1 MTRMSRASSILQR
14 VNSQLRGERVP
25 IKSKEEDELSTYLS
39 TLAQKTGQA
48 SKSVNFEDFGENISI
63 SSESNLQKTPRGRT
77 GTPPLGQAASR
88 FLKKKKPDTDEVDQS
103 NVTTPNMSPRGPR
116 RSYRPATSV
125 PNASPQK
132 STPLAKAKAITNK
145 INDRAVVSNKRG
157 TYFETDTDDS
167 VSLANYMQYAS
178 ADQLKSASEKS
189 VGRDG
194 NRFLKK
200 TKAEKPFE
208 EGENVYMEKIE
219 APRPSSPAKGQ
230 RRPFAD
236 RDTSKPTGTAVPEY
250 ANKGQ
255 VKYQG
260 NFHLTSEEESMADFI
275 NRLSSA
281 DDAKRKKKTKRSR
294 GHDLPSSDLSLMRTP
309 SPPTQTPRRVPSPI
323 YGRRL
328 SRSPSQDSDNVDSIH
343 SEVADTQETESS
355 GNIFNT
361 VNLMDLDSLEP
372 LALSPEPSEK
382 KKEKKKS
389 SKKKSELKESKSKTK
404 QKSKESSSVFKA
416 SVKENIF
423 KAKGPSKKSKE
434 PPHKTDSVFN
444 NLGLHTVDELLGVSE
459 AKEESIASEVSEIV
473 TEKSDIFAARKRKD
487 SMSSIATEIGV
498 DTPQHQMYSEDF
510 DEDSISE
517 RIGQDSVQGGK
528 QVRWTVES
536 EVKTEYSDENTQA
549 DYDDDFETDSRGRS
563 YTDRTYQSDSE
574 GYTSDTETYTHSYT
588 DSRQDMPPPKSRK
601 ETKSVEIQTSTD
613 PGLNYRWNLMSSG
626 LAISGPSLGL
636 GFVDPTPIA
645 SHVVSADALE
655 AMTSYSPCMTH
666 LYVSVAMILYS
677 SCMRCLYVP
686 VAMTSYCPYRTHLYV
701 LVVITLNSPCMT
713 HLYAPV
719 AMTSYSPCM
728 LALHDL
734 MKQQLVLTQNFLET
748 QRQMYES
755 STSVLKDSYKY
766 TTLEDTQEYIRK
778 HRKPRL
784 SFKKAL
790 KMVSREMNM

>member
-655 AMTSYSPCMTH
+655 AMTSYSPCM
-666 LYVSVAMILYS
+666 
-677 SCMRCLYVP
+677 
-686 VAMTSYCPYRTHLYV
+686 
-701 LVVITLNSPCMT
+701 
-713 HLYAPV
+713 
-719 AMTSYSPCM
+719 

>member
-1 MTRMSRASSILQR
+1 MSRASSILQR

-25 IKSKEEDELSTYLS
+25 LKSKEEDELSNYLS
-39 TLAQKTGQA
+39 NLAQKTGQA
-48 SKSVNFEDFGENISI
+48 RKSVNFEDMGENISI
-63 SSESNLQKTPRGRT
+63 SSESNLQKTPRARIE
-77 GTPPLGQAASR
+77 TPPLRGAASR
-88 FLKKKKPDTDEVDQS
+88 FLKKKKPDPEEIDHS

-125 PNASPQK
+125 PNVSPQK
-132 STPLAKAKAITNK
+132 STPTKKKSTPLDKAKALTNK
-145 INDRAVVSNKRG
+145 INDRAVDGNKRG

-189 VGRDG
+189 IGRDG

-200 TKAEKPFE
+200 TKAEKPLE
-208 EGENVYMEKIE
+208 EGENGYIGKIE

-230 RRPFAD
+230 RRPYAD
-236 RDTSKPTGTAVPEY
+236 RDTSKPPNAAAVPEY

-255 VKYQG
+255 VKYMG
-260 NFHLTSEEESMADFI
+260 NIHLTSEEESMADFI

-281 DDAKRKKKTKRSR
+281 DDAKKKKTKKRQKSR
-294 GHDLPSSDLSLMRTP
+294 GRDLTSPDLSLMRTP
-309 SPPTQTPRRVPSPI
+309 SPPTQTPRRGPSPI

-328 SRSPSQDSDNVDSIH
+328 SRSPSQDSDNVDSIL

-382 KKEKKKS
+382 KKKKS
-389 SKKKSELKESKSKTK
+389 LKKKSEQKESKSKPK

-416 SVKENIF
+416 SGKEGIF
-423 KAKGPSKKSKE
+423 KAKSSSKKARE
-434 PPHKTDSVFN
+434 PHKTDSVFN
-444 NLGLHTVDELLGVSE
+444 NLGLHTVDELLGASEAKDESIVSE
-459 AKEESIASEVSEIV
+459 ASEIV

-487 SMSSIATEIGV
+487 SVSSIATEIGV
-498 DTPQHQMYSEDF
+498 DTPQHQVYSEDF

-517 RIGQDSVQGGK
+517 RIGQGSLQGGK
-528 QVRWTVES
+528 QVRWSTAS

-549 DYDDDFETDSRGRS
+549 DYDDDFETDSRARS
-563 YTDRTYQSDSE
+563 YSDRTYESDSE
-574 GYTSDTETYTHSYT
+574 GYTSDTETYTQSYT
-588 DSRQDMPPPKSRK
+588 KSRQDQPPRESRK
-601 ETKSVEIQTSTD
+601 ETKNVEIQTPSD

-626 LAISGPSLGL
+626 LAISGPGLGL

-645 SHVVSADALE
+645 SHVVSADSLE
-655 AMTSYSPCMTH
+655 
-666 LYVSVAMILYS
+666 
-677 SCMRCLYVP
+677 
-686 VAMTSYCPYRTHLYV
+686 
-701 LVVITLNSPCMT
+701 
-713 HLYAPV
+713 

-734 MKQQLVLTQNFLET
+734 MKQQLALTQNFLET
-748 QRQMYES
+748 QRRMYES
-755 STSVLKDSYKY
+755 STSMLEDSYKY

-784 SFKKAL
+784 TFKKAL

>member
-1 MTRMSRASSILQR
+1 MSRASSILQR

-25 IKSKEEDELSTYLS
+25 LKSKEEDELSTYLS

-48 SKSVNFEDFGENISI
+48 SKSVNFEDLGENISI
-63 SSESNLQKTPRGRT
+63 SSESNLQKTPRGRI
-77 GTPPLGQAASR
+77 GTPPLRQAASR
-88 FLKKKKPDTDEVDQS
+88 FLKKKKPDTEEVDQS

-145 INDRAVVSNKRG
+145 INDRAVVGNKRG

-236 RDTSKPTGTAVPEY
+236 RDTSKPSTGTAVPEY

-255 VKYQG
+255 VKYLG
-260 NFHLTSEEESMADFI
+260 NIHLTSEEESMADFI

-281 DDAKRKKKTKRSR
+281 DDAKRKKKTKRQSR

-323 YGRRL
+323 YGHRL

-382 KKEKKKS
+382 KKKKKS
-389 SKKKSELKESKSKTK
+389 SKKKSEQKESKSKTK

-416 SVKENIF
+416 SGKEDIF
-423 KAKGPSKKSKE
+423 KAKGSSKKSKE
-434 PPHKTDSVFN
+434 APHKTDSVFN
-444 NLGLHTVDELLGVSE
+444 NLGLHTVDELLGASE
-459 AKEESIASEVSEIV
+459 AKEESIVSEASEIV

-498 DTPQHQMYSEDF
+498 DTPQHQVYS
-510 DEDSISE
+510 EDSISE

-549 DYDDDFETDSRGRS
+549 DYDDR
-563 YTDRTYQSDSE
+563 SDSE
-574 GYTSDTETYTHSYT
+574 GYTSDTETYTQNYT
-588 DSRQDMPPPKSRK
+588 DSRQAKPPPKSRK
-601 ETKSVEIQTSTD
+601 ETKSVEIQTPTD
-613 PGLNYRWNLMSSG
+613 PGLKYRWNLMSSG

-655 AMTSYSPCMTH
+655 AMTSYSPCM
-666 LYVSVAMILYS
+666 
-677 SCMRCLYVP
+677 
-686 VAMTSYCPYRTHLYV
+686 
-701 LVVITLNSPCMT
+701 
-713 HLYAPV
+713 
-719 AMTSYSPCM
+719 

-755 STSVLKDSYKY
+755 TTSVLKDSYKY